1 MQNLETKFDHLYR
14 IIQSGYFLNPQT
26 LGGEVP
32 FFITTYS
39 PVQQVLV
46 DRHIAALVNKL
57 HVTGLTVLE
66 INLYSLSLE
75 LLEKRGIL
83 QKIIEKEPV
92 TDKGRFLKILQA
104 PLDVTD
110 NLAPAI
116 AEKIRDLSCQVIFLT
131 GIGLVFP
138 YIRSHTILNNLQSV
152 IKKTP
157 VVIFFPGVY
166 DGNSLNLFGKLKDDN
181 YYRAFLLDNLKV

>member
-1 MQNLETKFDHLYR
+1 
-14 IIQSGYFLNPQT
+14 

-57 HVTGLTVLE
+57 QAAGLTVLE
-66 INLYSLSLE
+66 FDLYILCME

-83 QKIIEKEPV
+83 HKIADKEPV
-92 TDKGRFLKILQA
+92 TDEGRFLKMLQA
-104 PLDVTD
+104 PLDVTG
-110 NLAPAI
+110 NLVPAI
-116 AEKIRDLSCQVIFLT
+116 EEKIRDTSCQVIFLT
-131 GIGLVFP
+131 GIGLVYP
-138 YIRSHTILNNLQSV
+138 YIRSHSILNNLQSV
-152 IKKTP
+152 IKKIP
-157 VVIFFPGVY
+157 VVIFFPGIY
-166 DGNSLNLFGKLKDDN
+166 DGNSLNLFGRLKDAN